1 MLESLNATNKFEYQ
15 KITLE
20 EQRSRRILGRL
31 KGVIADFKNPTRND
45 RFYSEKLWENVFDS
59 DLMKEQMANHCVFGE
74 LGHPEDRTET
84 KMSKIAICLADFPK
98 KGRDGKLYGVFDILN
113 TPNGK
118 ILKTLCDY
126 GCNIGVSSRGE
137 GDLIP
142 DYSGKESVDPDTYN
156 CVCWDAVLL
165 PAVKDARVQ
174 LVNESLNNKSLN
186 NKTLKQA
193 LKESFNSASDVEKEI
208 MNETLHKLGILNET
222 YTIREMDNSFVV
234 VDSEDKIINKFDN
247 KDDAVDYA
255 TSLEYDSDT
264 NNENETTIP
273 EKDLDTDDV
282 DDSIEVDNNESM
294 VEELQSLISQNRK
307 LEAKIISL
315 NEQLSVCNAKEESQ
329 NEMIEKL
336 RISISKQSQKYRQYA
351 ALSVHNK
358 ELQEELEKYKKAN
371 LAYRKV
377 TEDLKSGIL
386 EERDDLN
393 ESLNQKDNDI
403 KILNERLNSYVD
415 KVKVLTEKMNE
426 VQKDLELS
434 KKNLSIKSTK
444 SNELVEH
451 YRKIAVNCVNN
462 YIDSQARI
470 LGVDAKEI
478 KQKLPKNYNF
488 DDINK
493 ICESLQT
500 YKINMNKLPFN
511 TMLNESLP
519 KANIRNVDNSLLVK
533 NDNMDDIID
542 DQLLSLAGIN

>member
-20 EQRSRRILGRL
+20 EQQSRRILGRL

-282 DDSIEVDNNESM
+282 DDTIEVDNNESM

-386 EERDDLN
+386 EERGDLN

-403 KILNERLNSYVD
+403 KILNERLNSSVD
-415 KVKVLTEKMNE
+415 KVKVLTEKLNE

-434 KKNLSIKSTK
+434 KKNLIIKSTK

>member
-403 KILNERLNSYVD
+403 KILNERLNSSVD
-415 KVKVLTEKMNE
+415 KVKVLTEKLNE

>member
-20 EQRSRRILGRL
+20 EQQSRRILGRL

-174 LVNESLNNKSLN
+174 LVNESLNNKTLN

-282 DDSIEVDNNESM
+282 DDTIEVDNNESM

-386 EERDDLN
+386 EERGDLN

-403 KILNERLNSYVD
+403 KILNERLNSSVD
-415 KVKVLTEKMNE
+415 KVKVLTEKLNE

-434 KKNLSIKSTK
+434 KKNLIIKSTK